1 MSESAEKTSRTTLRR
16 EEGYRFR
23 VRFDHEGMPDLLTDE
38 APPIGEGKG
47 PNPSRLLAT
56 AVANCLAASLLF
68 CLEKARLSLEGLEA
82 EVVTEFT
89 RNEAGRLRIGGI
101 HVRLSPQWIGET
113 AVKAQRCLGIF
124 ESFCV
129 VTESVRHGVPI
140 TVEVDGVPSV
150 SEGAGGKR

>member
-101 HVRLSPQWIGET
+101 HVRLSPQWTGET

-140 TVEVDGVPSV
+140 TVEVDGVPS
-150 SEGAGGKR
+150 SPEGAGGKR